1 MTTIILY
8 AIGEAVRRKVFL
20 VVIVLTAIFLG
31 LDALA
36 NHYIFSDLAT
46 FHVPA
51 DAAVDKR
58 TFAGSFVVGMSM
70 FATLFL
76 GVVLAVFL
84 TLGAVSGDAERGLLQ
99 PLVVRPIGR
108 RSMLLARF
116 LAAAGVCAVY
126 VFLVYII
133 AVTITGTEG
142 SWWPHAIV
150 LPGILLAAAV
160 VLMTAMS
167 LLGSVFLGG
176 TANGIAIFMLFI
188 AGLVAGLLGSI
199 GHALGSHTISHAA
212 TIAAWV
218 LPFEALYQDAL
229 KQITLGTH
237 GFTEFLVRLGPFGG
251 AYNSGWGVRAWAA
264 AYLVIVGVTALAAFE
279 RRDL

>member
-1 MTTIILY
+1 MTTIVRY

-20 VVIVLTAIFLG
+20 VVLVLTAIFLG
-31 LDALA
+31 LAAVA
-36 NHYIFSDLAT
+36 NHFIFSDLNQIRVPQDV
-46 FHVPA
+46 HV
-51 DAAVDKR
+51 DAR
-58 TFAGSFVVGMSM
+58 TFAGSFVDGMAM

-116 LAAAGVCAVY
+116 VAAASVCVVY
-126 VFLVYII
+126 VFVVYIVAI
-133 AVTITGTEG
+133 MITGTEG
-142 SWWPHAIV
+142 SWWPHSIV
-150 LPGILLAAAV
+150 GPGLLLAAAV
-160 VLMTAMS
+160 VVMTALS

-176 TANGIAIFMLFI
+176 TANGIAVFMLFI
-188 AGLVAGLLGSI
+188 AGLVAGLLGTI
-199 GHALGSHTISHAA
+199 GHALGSRTISHAA
-212 TIAAWV
+212 TVAAWV

-229 KQITLGTH
+229 HQMTLGTH
-237 GFTEFLVRLGPFGG
+237 GFTGFLLRLGPFGG
-251 AYNSGWGVRAWAA
+251 AYNSGWGVRGWAA
-264 AYLVIVGVTALAAFE
+264 AYLVVVGAAAVTAFA

>member
-1 MTTIILY
+1 
-8 AIGEAVRRKVFL
+8 
-20 VVIVLTAIFLG
+20 
-31 LDALA
+31 
-36 NHYIFSDLAT
+36 
-46 FHVPA
+46 
-51 DAAVDKR
+51 
-58 TFAGSFVVGMSM
+58 MSM

-108 RSMLLARF
+108 RSMLFARF

-126 VFLVYII
+126 VFAVYIV

-150 LPGILLAAAV
+150 LPGLLLAAAV

-212 TIAAWV
+212 TVAAWV

-229 KQITLGTH
+229 KQITIGTH

-251 AYNSGWGVRAWAA
+251 AYNSGWGIRLWAL
-264 AYLVIVGVTALAAFE
+264 AYLVIVGAIALTAFA

>member
-1 MTTIILY
+1 MTTIVRY
-8 AIGEAVRRKVFL
+8 AMGEAVRRKVFL
-20 VVIVLTAIFLG
+20 VVVVLTLLFLG

-36 NHYIFSDLAT
+36 NHYIFADLNGL
-46 FHVPA
+46 HVPA
-51 DAAVDKR
+51 DAGVDKR

-76 GVVLAVFL
+76 GIVLAVFL

-108 RSMLLARF
+108 RSMLMARF
-116 LAAAGVCAVY
+116 LAAAGVCGVY
-126 VFLVYII
+126 VFLVYIV
-133 AVTITGTEG
+133 AVVITGTEG
-142 SWWPHAIV
+142 SWWPQSIV
-150 LPGILLAAAV
+150 TPGILLAAAV
-160 VLMTAMS
+160 VVMTAMS

-199 GHALGSHTISHAA
+199 GHALGSHTISRAA
-212 TIAAWV
+212 DIAAYV

-237 GFTEFLVRLGPFGG
+237 GFTAFLIRLGPFGG
-251 AYNSGWGVRAWAA
+251 AYNSGWSVRVWAA
-264 AYLVIVGVTALAAFE
+264 AYLVGVGALALAAFA

>member
-1 MTTIILY
+1 VITIVMY
-8 AIGEAVRRKVFL
+8 AMREAVRRKVFL
-20 VVIVLTAIFLG
+20 VVLVLTAIFLG
-31 LDALA
+31 LDAVA
-36 NHYIFSDLAT
+36 NHYIFRDVSQIRVPENV
-46 FHVPA
+46 HV
-51 DAAVDKR
+51 DAR
-58 TFAGSFVVGMSM
+58 TFAGAFVVGMSM

-116 LAAAGVCAVY
+116 FAAGGVCAVY
-126 VFLVYII
+126 VFVVYII
-133 AVTITGTEG
+133 AVVITGTEG
-142 SWWPHAIV
+142 SWWPHAIAA
-150 LPGILLAAAV
+150 PGLLLGAAV
-160 VLMTAMS
+160 LLMTGMS

-176 TANGIAIFMLFI
+176 TANGIAVFMLFI
-188 AGLVAGLLGSI
+188 AGLVAGLLGTI

-229 KQITLGTH
+229 KQMTLGTH
-237 GFTEFLVRLGPFGG
+237 GFTGFLLQLGPFGG
-251 AYNSGWGVRAWAA
+251 AYNSGWGVRGWAL
-264 AYLVIVGVTALAAFE
+264 AYLVMVVGAAVTAFA

>member
-1 MTTIILY
+1 MTTIIRY
-8 AIGEAVRRKVFL
+8 AIGEAVRRKVLL
-20 VVIVLTAIFLG
+20 VVLVLTAIFLG

-36 NHYIFSDLAT
+36 NHYIFSDLAS

-133 AVTITGTEG
+133 AVIRTT
-142 SWWPHAIV
+142 
-150 LPGILLAAAV
+150 AAASRSPGRTIV
-160 VLMTAMS
+160 C
-167 LLGSVFLGG
+167 GHHDPSV
-176 TANGIAIFMLFI
+176 
-188 AGLVAGLLGSI
+188 
-199 GHALGSHTISHAA
+199 
-212 TIAAWV
+212 
-218 LPFEALYQDAL
+218 P
-229 KQITLGTH
+229 
-237 GFTEFLVRLGPFGG
+237 
-251 AYNSGWGVRAWAA
+251 
-264 AYLVIVGVTALAAFE
+264 VIVTATM
-279 RRDL
+279 